1 MKPYRPILQ
10 NKKAH
15 SMLILKLTLV
25 PFIIGII
32 TIIGRHWGA
41 KIAGLLSGFPV
52 IAGPITYFLYMEQGT
67 TFTHAATTATV
78 GAVTALSSYCF
89 VYAWLTQRFDWRL
102 STLGAFGFYFLL
114 AVILIQLNLSL
125 SFYFLISLIVVIAQI
140 YWSPKHQESVNLA
153 PASNAEVAIRMLC
166 AAILV
171 MLVTYFAK
179 VLGSQYS
186 GVFAGFPIAATVIAV
201 FSHRNNSKY
210 HAMDALRS
218 LKFGLISFLCFFY
231 SLSYFMHLIS
241 FNQAFAVSIAIAITS
256 QLAIWFFKRILATS
270 TWHKLS
276 TSNTRQ
282 SHS

>member
-1 MKPYRPILQ
+1 
-10 NKKAH
+10 
-15 SMLILKLTLV
+15 MLLLKLTLV
-25 PFIIGII
+25 PIIIGII

-41 KIAGLLSGFPV
+41 KVAGLLSGFPV

-67 TFTHAATTATV
+67 AFTNAATTATV

-102 STLGAFGFYFLL
+102 SVFGAFCTYFLL
-114 AVILIQLNLSL
+114 AVIFIRLNLSL
-125 SFYFLISLIVVIAQI
+125 PEYFFISLSVVLAQI
-140 YWSPKHQESVNLA
+140 YWSPKHQESVDLA

-186 GVFAGFPIAATVIAV
+186 GVFAGFPIATTVIAV
-201 FSHRNNSKY
+201 FSHRNNSKF
-210 HAMDALRS
+210 HAMDALRA

-231 SLSYFMHLIS
+231 SLSYFMHQIG
-241 FNQAFAVSIAIAITS
+241 FHKAFAISIAVAIASQLGIWSLKKTITS
-256 QLAIWFFKRILATS
+256 LRSSPLMINPKSL
-270 TWHKLS
+270 K
-276 TSNTRQ
+276 
-282 SHS
+282 